1 MALFDR
7 KRQILLTLFRKNLQA
22 LVVEAMCEEKSSLS
36 SRTTPR
42 FLATVDGVTTTFSIV
57 MDRSTSGEYL
67 AGR

>member
-1 MALFDR
+1 MDFFDR
-7 KRQILLTLFRKNLQA
+7 KGRILLTLFRKNLQA

-57 MDRSTSGEYL
+57 MDRIS
-67 AGR
+67 